1 MEESAPEKRRTY
13 PFRFIHKWMLTI
25 MILYLSYY
33 FSNISVSHHLQTY
46 TEKPSP
52 KNISGNS
59 ELDVRNIDLPKAVR
73 RKPKRRGRHLASL
86 RQFPDCYIF
95 RQMAYP
101 LPPRIWSLQP
111 SCIRSSPPCRS
122 ALISN
127 SSALLFRQMIS
138 SASSS
143 EREKMYKPASFLR
156 TSLNFPYVRTG
167 FCFRRAIRRL
177 KKSL

>member
-1 MEESAPEKRRTY
+1 MFGSGVPPPVDVPGTAGGTLNVTFVLVSSIVNCFVNGLPAASQSHTDGCFRMEESAPEKRRTY
-13 PFRFIHKWMLTI
+13 PFRFIHKWRLTI

-33 FSNISVSHHLQTY
+33 FSDISVSHNLQTY

-101 LPPRIWSLQP
+101 LPPRI
-111 SCIRSSPPCRS
+111 
-122 ALISN
+122 
-127 SSALLFRQMIS
+127 
-138 SASSS
+138 
-143 EREKMYKPASFLR
+143 
-156 TSLNFPYVRTG
+156 
-167 FCFRRAIRRL
+167 
-177 KKSL
+177 

>member
-1 MEESAPEKRRTY
+1 MNGLPAASQSHTDGCSRMEESAPEKRRTY

-33 FSNISVSHHLQTY
+33 FSDISVSHHLQTY

-86 RQFPDCYIF
+86 RNFLIVTFFAKWHTLCRPGSDHCSPP
-95 RQMAYP
+95 ASGV
-101 LPPRIWSLQP
+101 LPPVDQH
-111 SCIRSSPPCRS
+111 
-122 ALISN
+122 
-127 SSALLFRQMIS
+127 
-138 SASSS
+138 
-143 EREKMYKPASFLR
+143 
-156 TSLNFPYVRTG
+156 
-167 FCFRRAIRRL
+167 
-177 KKSL
+177 